1 MKKAASQGGKTKAAT
16 YNGSAQSM
24 AKMHPILKGLGIL
37 SGFILVLF
45 VLVFFYAY
53 LTGGDSRALSFL
65 AGDGV
70 GVLQIEGT
78 IDDSRGVLGELKRF
92 KEAPWIKAI
101 VVRIDSPG
109 GAVAPTQ
116 EIFDEI
122 QKTQKR
128 KPLIASLGGM
138 ATSGGYYIASACE
151 KIVANP
157 GTLTGSIGVIMQL
170 GNVEELMKKV
180 GVKGY
185 NIKSGANKDIGSPFQ
200 PLSQEGREILQNL
213 VDNVHGQFVSAVAQG
228 RGMNEAQVRKL
239 ADGRVYSGAQAKEL
253 GLVDEFGTLDDAI
266 EAAAKRVGLE
276 ENPIVYYSS
285 PEQERWWERIFL
297 AALGKRLPT
306 SQWGWLRYEWSPA
319 LLQ

>member
-1 MKKAASQGGKTKAAT
+1 
-16 YNGSAQSM
+16 M
-24 AKMHPILKGLGIL
+24 AKMHSIFKGLGIL
-37 SGFILVLF
+37 SGLILVLF

-53 LTGGDSRALSFL
+53 FTGGDSKALSFL

-78 IDDSRGVLGELKRF
+78 IDDSRAVMSELKRF

-116 EIFDEI
+116 EIFDEL
-122 QKTQKR
+122 QKTKKK
-128 KPLIASLGGM
+128 KPLIASMGSM
-138 ATSGGYYIASACE
+138 ATSGGYYVASACE
-151 KIVANP
+151 KIIANP

-170 GNVEELMKKV
+170 NNVEELMKKV

-185 NIKSGANKDIGSPFQ
+185 NIKSGVNKDIGSPFQ
-200 PLSQEGREILQNL
+200 PLSPEGKEILQSL
-213 VDNVHGQFVSAVAQG
+213 VDNVHSQFVSAVARG

-253 GLVDEFGTLDDAI
+253 GLVDQFGTLDDAI
-266 EAAAKRVGLE
+266 EFAAKRVGLE
-276 ENPIVYYSS
+276 ENPTVYYSS
-285 PEQERWWERIFL
+285 PEEERWWEKIFF
-297 AALGKRLPT
+297 AAIGRRFPT
-306 SQWGWLRYEWSPA
+306 SQRGWLRYEWSPS

>member
-1 MKKAASQGGKTKAAT
+1 
-16 YNGSAQSM
+16 M
-24 AKMHPILKGLGIL
+24 AKTHPILKGLGIL
-37 SGFILVLF
+37 LGLVLVLF
-45 VLVFFYAY
+45 VVVFFYAY
-53 LTGGDSRALSFL
+53 LTGGDAKAISLFS
-65 AGDGV
+65 GDGI
-70 GVLQIEGT
+70 GVLEIDGT
-78 IDDSRGVLGELKRF
+78 IDDSRGVLSELKRL

-116 EIFDEI
+116 EIFDEL
-122 QKTQKR
+122 QKTKKN
-128 KPLIASLGGM
+128 KPLIASMGGM
-138 ATSGGYYIASACE
+138 ATSGGYYIATACE

-170 GNVEELMKKV
+170 NNVEELMKKI

-200 PLSQEGREILQNL
+200 PLSPEGREILQSL
-213 VDNVHGQFVSAVAQG
+213 VDNVYSQFVSAVAKG

-253 GLVDEFGTLDDAI
+253 GLVDQFGTLDDAI
-266 EAAAKRVGLE
+266 EFAAKRVGLE
-276 ENPIVYYSS
+276 ENPTVYYAS
-285 PEQERWWERIFL
+285 PEQERWWEKMFF
-297 AALGKRLPT
+297 AAIGRRLPT
-306 SQWGWLRYEWSPA
+306 SQRGWLRYEWSPS